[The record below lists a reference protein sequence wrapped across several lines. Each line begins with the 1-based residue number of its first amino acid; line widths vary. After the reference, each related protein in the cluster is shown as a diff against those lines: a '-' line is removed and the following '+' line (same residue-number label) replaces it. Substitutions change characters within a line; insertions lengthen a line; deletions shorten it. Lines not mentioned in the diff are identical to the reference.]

1 MGVNGLRL
9 WFHFT
14 ELLRK
19 DNSVAIHQRKLKLLV
34 KEMFKV
40 KIGVAPAIK
49 KGIFEMDNRITIEVK
64 EQRNYNRKLFFCPP
78 QT

>member
-1 MGVNGLRL
+1 
-9 WFHFT
+9 
-14 ELLRK
+14 
-19 DNSVAIHQRKLKLLV
+19 
-34 KEMFKV
+34 MFKV
-40 KIGVAPAIK
+40 KIGVAPVIK